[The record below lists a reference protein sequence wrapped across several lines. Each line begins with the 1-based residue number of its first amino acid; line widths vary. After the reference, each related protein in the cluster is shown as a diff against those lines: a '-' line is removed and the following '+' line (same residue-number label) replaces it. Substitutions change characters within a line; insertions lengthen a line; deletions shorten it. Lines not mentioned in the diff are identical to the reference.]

1 MARRRRTWEEI
12 EDDDFP
18 DWQRPKSGRRR
29 ILWLVFLLVVAAVA
43 WFAPDAAVLTP
54 LRDRPLEAIFAGI
67 NGSIGSRAAAWRGL
81 GSIEYR
87 DVVVRDREGRGIVA
101 VDRLAIDR
109 GILGLLANR
118 DDLGTVRITGV
129 EALLEVHRG
138 GSNIE
143 DLLAPWLAATATVPI
158 PRLSIE
164 VVDAG
169 VRIIDT
175 ARREEWRLGEV
186 VASGP
191 VGPEASLDGWAV
203 SGRLVHASAA
213 AAIVDRPR
221 DAVAD
226 VPFDRRPIAAA
237 ATSALARNGGWSVS
251 ASVDPV
257 ADTSFAVAT
266 TRLPLGITRV
276 LATRF
281 DGATVL
287 DGLADLRM
295 DLHVPREV
303 AGQGGGAAARPWAM
317 AGTVLGSRLAVCDAT
332 TLRERV
338 AIEQLDA
345 PFDVSIDGRI
355 LNVRKLEARSPLF
368 KAEASG
374 RIVLPGGSSWDWLEH
389 LARSDFAFSADVDLA
404 AAAKALP
411 GGLEVRPDVRVTAG
425 QLQLAAAAYA
435 DGGERVLEMRASSR
449 DLAAVQGTRQL
460 RWNEPFTAWLRGRRA
475 IGAGERLRIEEARV
489 ASAAVELTASGSAEG
504 GNLEWTIDL
513 DRIVEEASE
522 LLDLRAVE
530 IAGTSRGRLDV
541 VRRRT
546 GQSYAATLSSSVENL
561 TLNLPGRPRLR
572 EPKLSLEATGA
583 GTVAGSA
590 VLVDDAH
597 ARIASA
603 EDSLEATLTGGAL
616 VDYAAILSGG
626 SGRGLL
632 IHAAPS
638 SPGIAADLSVEG
650 DVEQWHRRLAV
661 FGDVFD
667 PERTACGGTL
677 RASATLSSQ
686 GDIWQVTKAT
696 AEIEKPSVRL
706 GGRSIEEP
714 RLVASGAG
722 VFHPLSGR
730 IDLSSAEVLT
740 STVSLRTGG
749 LSILPATAAGG
760 TPPASIAIG
769 RVGGKAQW
777 QADLARLERWIAS
790 PLFSAAWPVAGR
802 AWGSIEVLDTPA
814 GTNVRVE
821 LTGDSLSLASVPASS
836 ALGIGGIAAPQEIW
850 KEPRAKLVAEVT
862 HAPHLDRVVVN
873 RLSLD
878 STTASFTSSGAV
890 DALSSRSV
898 VDLSGSFA
906 YDWNS
911 LSRLLMPW
919 TGGNVLLAGSGS
931 RSFAIRGPLRDPSR
945 LAIEPPPSDPA
956 RSIVLPDDWLKAA
969 RGVDAA
975 TDPAASGRIAI
986 PASLPQRT
994 PNDPARWM
1002 RSVSF
1007 DTSLAWEAAQ
1017 VGGVPIEGGE
1027 MPLRLLDGHLAFGP
1041 FDIGAAGGRL
1051 RGGPWLRL
1059 VPGPMELVVPPGRI
1073 ADRVDLSNQFCDR
1086 WIRWIAPLIAQSTKT
1101 SGRVSIDAAGA
1112 RVPLADPLGG
1122 EFAGQVHFDRLEVT
1136 PGPPAQALVTLIGR
1150 LQGLLDPRFAI
1161 GDKVVLMRVR
1171 PDPVRVMLSQRRIW
1185 HDGFVMDAGQ
1195 LFVKTKGSVGAD
1207 GTLAMTAE
1215 VAFRGDIVG
1224 QTPVVAALLRTP
1236 VVIPLRGTVNR
1247 PQFDAAAIDQIVARI
1262 VENTAQAVI
1271 GDGLNRGLEALFGN
1285 PQPPAGNLQPP
1296 AGNLQPPA
1304 GAK

>member
-18 DWQRPKSGRRR
+18 DWQPPSGRRR
-29 ILWLVFLLVVAAVA
+29 RLLLVAVPLLAAGA
-43 WFAPDAAVLTP
+43 WFAPAAAVLTP
-54 LRDRPLEAIFAGI
+54 LRDQPLNAIFAGI
-67 NGSIGSRAAAWRGL
+67 DGSIGSRTAAWNWV
-81 GSIEYR
+81 GSVEYR
-87 DVVVRDREGRGIVA
+87 DVIVRDRQGRGV
-101 VDRLAIDR
+101 VAIDR
-109 GILGLLANR
+109 ISLDRGMLGLAANR
-118 DDLGTVRITGV
+118 SDLGTLRIAGV
-129 EALLEVHRG
+129 EALLEVRRG
-138 GSNIE
+138 GSNLE
-143 DLLAPWLAATATVPI
+143 DLLAPWLAATATAAV

-164 VVDAG
+164 IVDAA

-175 ARREEWRLGEV
+175 ERRDEWRIGDV

-191 VGPEASLDGWAV
+191 VGPEPSLDGWAV
-203 SGRLVHASAA
+203 SGRLMHASAA
-213 AAIVDRPR
+213 AAIVDRPP
-221 DAVAD
+221 DAAANG
-226 VPFDRRPIAAA
+226 PFDRRPIAAA
-237 ATSALARNGGWSVS
+237 ATAALAKDGGWSVS
-251 ASVDPV
+251 ATVDPV
-257 ADTSFAVAT
+257 ADTSLALAT
-266 TRLPLGITRV
+266 THLPLGITSV

-295 DLHVPREV
+295 DLHVPRRPP
-303 AGQGGGAAARPWAM
+303 GQGSAEPARPWTM
-317 AGTVLGSRLAVCDAT
+317 AGTVSGNRLAVCDAA
-332 TLRERV
+332 TLRERL
-338 AIEQLDA
+338 AIDRLDA
-345 PFDVSIDGRI
+345 PFDLSIEGRTV
-355 LNVRKLEARSPLF
+355 NVRKLEARSPLF

-374 RIVLPGGSSWDWLEH
+374 RILLPGGSSWDWLEH
-389 LARSDFAFSADVDLA
+389 LARSDFAFSADIDLA

-425 QLQLAAAAYA
+425 QMQLAAAAYA

-449 DLAAVQGTRQL
+449 DLAAVQGNRQL

-475 IGAGERLRIEEARV
+475 AAAGERLRIEEARI
-489 ASAAVELTASGSAEG
+489 ASAAVELTATGSAEG
-504 GNLEWTIDL
+504 GNLEWTVDL

-522 LLDLRAVE
+522 LLDLQTVE

-546 GQSYAATLSSSVENL
+546 GQSYAATISSSVENL
-561 TLNLPGRPRLR
+561 TLHLPGRPRLR

-583 GTVAGSA
+583 GSFAGAA
-590 VLVDDAH
+590 VLLDDAH
-597 ARIASA
+597 GRIASA

-626 SGRGLL
+626 SDRGLL
-632 IHAAPS
+632 IRAAPS
-638 SPGIAADLSVEG
+638 SAGIAADLSVEG

-661 FGDVFD
+661 FADVVD
-667 PERTACGGTL
+667 PERTPCGGTL
-677 RASATLSSQ
+677 RASATLAAQ
-686 GDIWQVTKAT
+686 GDVWQVTKA
-696 AEIEKPSVRL
+696 AVEIEKPSVRL
-706 GGRSIEEP
+706 EGRSIEEP

-722 VFHPLSGR
+722 AFHPASGR
-730 IDLSSAEVLT
+730 VDLSSAEVLT

-749 LSILPATAAGG
+749 LSILPATAADG
-760 TPPASIAIG
+760 TANASIAID
-769 RVGGKAQW
+769 RIRGKAQW
-777 QADLARLERWIAS
+777 QADLARLERWVAP
-790 PLFSAAWPVAGR
+790 PLFAAAWPVAGR

-814 GTNVRVE
+814 GTNVWVE
-821 LTGDSLSLASVPASS
+821 ATGDALSLASVPASS
-836 ALGIGGIAAPQEIW
+836 ALGIGGGAPPKEIW
-850 KEPRAKLVAEVT
+850 REPRAKLVAEVT

-878 STTASFTSSGAV
+878 STTAAFQSAGAV
-890 DALSSRSV
+890 DAVSSRAV

-911 LSRLLMPW
+911 LSRLLTPW

-931 RSFAIRGPLRDPSR
+931 RAFAIRGPLRDPSR
-945 LAIEPPPSDPA
+945 LAVEPPPGEPA

-986 PASLPQRT
+986 PASMPQR
-994 PNDPARWM
+994 PPDDPTRWM
-1002 RSVSF
+1002 RAVSF
-1007 DTSLAWEAAQ
+1007 DTSLAWQAAQ
-1017 VGGVPIEGGE
+1017 VGGVPIDGGE
-1027 MPLRLLDGHLAFGP
+1027 MPLRLLDGQLAFGP
-1041 FDIGAAGGRL
+1041 FDVGAAGGRL

-1073 ADRVDLSNQFCDR
+1073 VDKVDLSNQFCDR
-1086 WIRWIAPLIAQSTKT
+1086 WLRWVAPLIAQSTEA
-1101 SGRVSIDAAGA
+1101 SGRVSIDTAGA

-1122 EFAGQVHFDRLEVT
+1122 EFSGQVHFDQLEVT
-1136 PGPPAQALVTLIGR
+1136 PGPPAQALVALIGR

-1195 LFVKTKGSVGAD
+1195 LVVKTNGSVGAD

-1215 VAFRGDIVG
+1215 VAFRGDLVG
-1224 QTPVVAALLRTP
+1224 QTPVVAALMRTP

-1285 PQPPAGNLQPP
+1285 PQPPPP
-1296 AGNLQPPA
+1296 A
-1304 GAK
+1304 K

>member
-1 MARRRRTWEEI
+1 M
-12 EDDDFP
+12 
-18 DWQRPKSGRRR
+18 
-29 ILWLVFLLVVAAVA
+29 
-43 WFAPDAAVLTP
+43 
-54 LRDRPLEAIFAGI
+54 
-67 NGSIGSRAAAWRGL
+67 
-81 GSIEYR
+81 
-87 DVVVRDREGRGIVA
+87 
-101 VDRLAIDR
+101 
-109 GILGLLANR
+109 
-118 DDLGTVRITGV
+118 
-129 EALLEVHRG
+129 H
-138 GSNIE
+138 
-143 DLLAPWLAATATVPI
+143 
-158 PRLSIE
+158 
-164 VVDAG
+164 
-169 VRIIDT
+169 
-175 ARREEWRLGEV
+175 
-186 VASGP
+186 GP
-191 VGPEASLDGWAV
+191 
-203 SGRLVHASAA
+203 
-213 AAIVDRPR
+213 
-221 DAVAD
+221 
-226 VPFDRRPIAAA
+226 
-237 ATSALARNGGWSVS
+237 
-251 ASVDPV
+251 
-257 ADTSFAVAT
+257 
-266 TRLPLGITRV
+266 
-276 LATRF
+276 
-281 DGATVL
+281 
-287 DGLADLRM
+287 
-295 DLHVPREV
+295 
-303 AGQGGGAAARPWAM
+303 GAAGPSRPWTM
-317 AGTVLGSRLAVCDAT
+317 AGTVSGSRLSVCDAS
-332 TLRERV
+332 TLRERL

-355 LNVRKLEARSPLF
+355 VNVRKLEARSPLF

-374 RIVLPGGSSWDWLEH
+374 RIVLPGESSWDWLDH

-425 QLQLAAAAYA
+425 QMQLAAAAYA

-449 DLAAVQGTRQL
+449 DLAAVQGNRQL
-460 RWNEPFTAWLRGRRA
+460 RWNEPFTAWLRGRRGNA
-475 IGAGERLRIEEARV
+475 AGERLRIEEARV

-504 GNLEWTIDL
+504 GNLEWTVDL

-583 GTVAGSA
+583 GSVAGSA
-590 VLVDDAH
+590 VLLDDAH

-638 SPGIAADLSVEG
+638 STGIAADLTVEG

-661 FGDVFD
+661 FVDGLD

-686 GDIWQVTKAT
+686 GDIWQVTKAA

-714 RLVASGAG
+714 RLVASAAG
-722 VFHPLSGR
+722 VFHPSSGR

-749 LSILPATAAGG
+749 LSILPAPAAAAGG
-760 TPPASIAIG
+760 PASITIG
-769 RVGGKAQW
+769 RVRGKAQW

-790 PLFSAAWPVAGR
+790 PLFAAAWPVAGR
-802 AWGSIEVLDTPA
+802 TWGSIEVLDTPA
-814 GTNVRVE
+814 GTNARVE

-878 STTASFTSSGAV
+878 STTASFTSAGAV
-890 DALSSRSV
+890 DALSSRAV

-945 LAIEPPPSDPA
+945 LAIEPPSDPA

-994 PNDPARWM
+994 PNDPTRWM
-1002 RSVSF
+1002 RAVSF

-1017 VGGVPIEGGE
+1017 VGGVPIGGGE
-1027 MPLRLLDGHLAFGP
+1027 MPLRLLDGQLAFGP

-1059 VPGPMELVVPPGRI
+1059 MPGPMELVVPPGRI
-1073 ADRVDLSNQFCDR
+1073 VDKVDLSNQFCDR
-1086 WIRWIAPLIAQSTKT
+1086 WIRWIAPLIAQSTQT

-1122 EFAGQVHFDRLEVT
+1122 EFSGQVHFDRLEVT
-1136 PGPPAQALVTLIGR
+1136 PGPPAQALVALIGR

-1195 LFVKTKGSVGAD
+1195 LVVKTKGSVGAD

-1215 VAFRGDIVG
+1215 VAFRGDILG